1 MTDRLKA
8 LYTRYA
14 PLVYR
19 RCRSILKN
27 DDEAWDG
34 VQEVFLQLAERHT
47 LVERMASPTSYLW
60 RMATNY
66 SLNRLKREGR
76 NLSPP
81 DSEHHDQT
89 APGEDDH
96 IRTLFLDRLF
106 AQVSGRTR
114 ELAWYRWVDG
124 MTWEETAEAS
134 GLSVSGVR
142 KHLSKFA
149 DYAARYKE
157 HVS

>member
-1 MTDRLKA
+1 MTERLKE
-8 LYTRYA
+8 LYRRYGG
-14 PLVYR
+14 LVYR
-19 RCRSILKN
+19 RCRSLLKN
-27 DDEAWDG
+27 DEEAWDG
-34 VQEVFLQLAERHT
+34 VQEVFLQLAERNT
-47 LVERMASPTSYLW
+47 LVERMASPTAYLW

-76 NLSPP
+76 NVSPP
-81 DSEHHDQT
+81 EGETPDLRGH
-89 APGEDDH
+89 GEDDQ
-96 IRTLFLDRLF
+96 IRRLFLQRLF
-106 AQVSGRTR
+106 AQVSPRTR

-149 DYAARYKE
+149 AYAARYKE

>member
-47 LVERMASPTSYLW
+47 LLERMASPTSYLW

-76 NLSPP
+76 SVSPAG
-81 DSEHHDQT
+81 DYHDHQ
-89 APGEDDH
+89 APAEDDH
-96 IRTLFLDRLF
+96 IRVVFLDQLF
-106 AQVSGRTR
+106 AQVSERTR
-114 ELAWYRWVDG
+114 ELAWYRWVDR
-124 MTWEETAEAS
+124 MTWEETAQAS

-149 DYAARYKE
+149 VYAARYKE

>member
-1 MTDRLKA
+1 MH
-8 LYTRYA
+8 
-14 PLVYR
+14 R

-27 DDEAWDG
+27 DEEAWDG
-34 VQEVFLQLAERHT
+34 VQEVFLQLAEKNAV
-47 LVERMASPTSYLW
+47 VERMASPTAYLW

-66 SLNRLKREGR
+66 ALNRLKREGR

-81 DSEHHDQT
+81 EVET
-89 APGEDDH
+89 ADTRASGEDDH
-96 IRTLFLDRLF
+96 LRRLFLEDLF
-106 AQVSGRTR
+106 ARVSPRTR

-142 KHLSKFA
+142 KHLAQFA
-149 DYAARYKE
+149 ASASRYKE
-157 HVS
+157 RVS

>member
-1 MTDRLKA
+1 MTDRVQT

-14 PLVYR
+14 PLVFR

-27 DDEAWDG
+27 DEEAWDG
-34 VQEVFLQLAERHT
+34 VQEVFLLLTERNT
-47 LVERMASPTSYLW
+47 LIERMASPTSYLW

-76 NLSPP
+76 HLSPP
-81 DSEHHDQT
+81 EADHADPRAS
-89 APGEDDH
+89 AEDDQ
-96 IRTLFLDRLF
+96 IRALFLNRLF
-106 AQVSGRTR
+106 AQVSERTR
-114 ELAWYRWVDG
+114 ELAWYRWVDR

-142 KHLSKFA
+142 KHLTKFTS
-149 DYAARYKE
+149 YAARYKE
-157 HVS
+157 YVS